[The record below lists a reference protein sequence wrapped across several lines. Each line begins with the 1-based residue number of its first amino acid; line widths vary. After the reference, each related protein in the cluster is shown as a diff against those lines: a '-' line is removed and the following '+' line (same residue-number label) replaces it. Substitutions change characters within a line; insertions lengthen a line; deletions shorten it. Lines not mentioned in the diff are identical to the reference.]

1 MKKLYINLNQTET
14 NSYELEKLIFE
25 KMVNDYFCFDT
36 YQELAEF
43 IRQYCFKESKEFESN
58 IPFDSRFEEFES
70 DPEDDD
76 AYNTFYESLTEKDF
90 EEICYEY
97 NRENNIEYIEFDVDA
112 EIKYFSKD
120 TKELLDEYTK
130 EEQRLIVLNFL
141 DYPSNQIESEVVE
154 KFEIDDV
161 EFAGISCKLNFR
173 YHH

>member
-43 IRQYCFKESKEFESN
+43 IRQYCFKESKEFES
-58 IPFDSRFEEFES
+58 

-76 AYNTFYESLTEKDF
+76 AYNTFYETLTEKDF